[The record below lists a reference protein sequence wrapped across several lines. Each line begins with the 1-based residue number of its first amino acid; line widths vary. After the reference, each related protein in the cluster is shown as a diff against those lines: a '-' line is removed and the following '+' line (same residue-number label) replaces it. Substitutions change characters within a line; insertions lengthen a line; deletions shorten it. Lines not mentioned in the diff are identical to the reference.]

1 MVGSLPGRVL
11 VAVGLGSNLG
21 DREANLRF
29 AFEGLTKFLEG
40 LRCSPVYRT
49 APRYLSEQP
58 RFLNACC
65 IGRTGLAP
73 RQLLATLQDVERAAG
88 RSRKG
93 RRYGPRVL
101 DLDLLLYGSE
111 MVDEPDLV
119 VPHPLMHE
127 RAFVLIPLRDIA
139 PDWHVPEASGKG
151 ATVAE
156 LATAVSP
163 AGVRRTNLK
172 LEDG

>member
-1 MVGSLPGRVL
+1 MVGNLPGRVR

-29 AFEGLTKFLEG
+29 GLEG
-40 LRCSPVYRT
+40 LKKFLDGLQCSRVYRT
-49 APRYLSEQP
+49 APRYMSEQP

-65 IGRTGLAP
+65 IGRTRLAP
-73 RQLLATLQDVERAAG
+73 PQFLATLQDIERAAG
-88 RSRKG
+88 RSREG

-101 DLDLLLYGSE
+101 DLDLLLYGRE
-111 MVDEPDLV
+111 VLDEPGLV

-139 PDWHVPEASGKG
+139 PDWHVPVASGEG

-156 LATAVSP
+156 LAAAVSP

-172 LEDG
+172 LGDG

>member
-1 MVGSLPGRVL
+1 MVGSPPGWVP
-11 VAVGLGSNLG
+11 VAIGLGSNLG
-21 DREANLRF
+21 DRKGNLRF
-29 AFEGLTKFLEG
+29 GLEGLKEFLDG
-40 LRCSPVYRT
+40 LRCSQVYGT
-49 APRYLSEQP
+49 APRYRPEQP

-65 IGRTGLAP
+65 VGRTRLAP
-73 RQLLATLQDVERAAG
+73 RQLLASLQEIERAAG
-88 RSRKG
+88 RDRDG

-111 MVDEPDLV
+111 SLDEPGLV

-139 PDWHVPEASGKG
+139 PNWQVPDASGKG
-151 ATVAE
+151 ATVAD
-156 LATAVSP
+156 LAAEVSA
-163 AGVRRTNLK
+163 AGVRRTNLR